1 MYTDAIALPPSTGLR
16 SDDTPAPAPFDFQQV
31 VDEADI
37 GLCIIQDG
45 RLEYVNPKYAQM
57 HGYAAHELTG
67 TDFLAL
73 VHPDDRATVVDV
85 RRLRDEGRHDTS
97 YVTRSMHRDGS
108 TFHVR
113 VSGRN
118 ITYRGRRASL
128 TTLGEVS
135 DLVNAQRVSEW
146 RARML
151 LSNELLC
158 RSGSIEIVPGRA
170 QVRVSAGARTL
181 LQAGPEASRM
191 PLLKALRSVPAD
203 DRARV
208 VMQWRRA
215 VPGRPFE
222 FRHRLQRPDGS
233 IIRVLHRGLIEVVD
247 GDVGMRPVAILQDI
261 TEQASAQDT
270 IERLV
275 NFHPVTG
282 LPTTHLLLRR
292 TTAAVG
298 VAVRDGRPLAL
309 LYLRFPDVE
318 RVHESM
324 GLGAAEALD
333 TTLAARL
340 LAAVRPEDTA
350 AHLGSGDFALLLD
363 PTAGADEAQ
372 ALQIATNLL
381 SSLAEPVLLDGIE
394 FAPEGQAGIAQF
406 PGDATSAEAL
416 LENAHTACGRG
427 GARIAFFT
435 REIGEAVARHIRIES
450 ALRRAFERRELLLHY
465 QPQVNLRDGTISG
478 VEALLRWNSETFGP
492 VSPAE
497 FIPIAEASGLIVPLG
512 EWVFRLACEQSV
524 AWTRA
529 GLPPLRIGVNLS
541 PRQLEQPDISQRLQR
556 VLVET
561 GADPRCLGI
570 EVTESVMMRDFE
582 HARRTLSE
590 LSAIGIEISLDDFG
604 TGYSNLGALR
614 SLPFDV
620 LKIDRSLVHD
630 VTAAPEDVA
639 ITRSVLMLAKGLKLK
654 VLAEGVETEGQ
665 LNLLQS
671 NGCDLMQGYLF
682 SKPLPAD
689 ALARMILDGVG
700 LPEALQKRPQQQRT
714 LLIVDDEESVLSS
727 LRRLLRGAG
736 YHIVVARSGEEG
748 LARLAEHDVD
758 VIVSDQRMPG
768 MTGVEF
774 LRRTKALYPDT
785 VRIVLSGY
793 TELTSITDAI
803 NEGAI
808 YKFLTKPWDDA
819 QLREHIA
826 EAFRTKN
833 LTDENRRLST
843 EVRRANEELA
853 VANERQQRAIDQQCE
868 RLSLEEIRAL
878 NAQDLVERLPTAVLG
893 IDTDGTVA
901 FVNGQARELLRHWPA
916 LLGCPADEVLPDDWR
931 AAWRLPGGAPRP
943 TRVGDRDC
951 LLSCAEM
958 PGRGHLLSVVP
969 ATPPLDEVSA

>member
-1 MYTDAIALPPSTGLR
+1 RGG
-16 SDDTPAPAPFDFQQV
+16 PAPEPVPFDFQQV

-57 HGYAAHELTG
+57 HGYAPHELTG
-67 TDFLAL
+67 TNFLAV
-73 VHPDDRATVVDV
+73 VHPDDRATVMEV
-85 RRLRDEGRHDTS
+85 RRLRDEGRHDIP
-97 YVTRSMHRDGS
+97 YVTRSLHRDGS

-128 TTLGEVS
+128 TTLGEIS
-135 DLVNAQRVSEW
+135 DLVTAQRVSEW

-158 RSGSIEIVPGRA
+158 RSGSIEIVPDLA

-181 LQAGPEASRM
+181 LQAGPQASCMSLRH
-191 PLLKALRSVPAD
+191 ALRAVPAE
-203 DRARV
+203 DRGRV
-208 VMQWRRA
+208 LMQWRRA
-215 VPGRPFE
+215 VPDRPFE
-222 FRHRLQRPDGS
+222 FRHGLRRADGS
-233 IIRVLHRGLIEVVD
+233 VIRVLHRGLIEVVD
-247 GDVGMRPVAILQDI
+247 GDMLRPVAILQDI
-261 TEQASAQDT
+261 TEQASAQAT

-275 NFHPVTG
+275 NYHPVTG
-282 LPTTHLLLRR
+282 LPTMHLLLRR
-292 TTAAVG
+292 MSAAVD
-298 VAVRDGRPLAL
+298 VAVRDNLPLAL
-309 LYLRFPDVE
+309 VYLRFPDVE

-324 GLGAAEALD
+324 GIGAAEALD

-340 LAAVRPEDTA
+340 IAAVRTEDTA

-363 PTAGADEAQ
+363 PTAGGDEAQ
-372 ALQIATNLL
+372 ALQFATRLL
-381 SSLAEPVLLDGIE
+381 ASLAEPVLIDGIE
-394 FAPEGQAGIAQF
+394 FMPEGQAGIAQF
-406 PGDATSAEAL
+406 PGDATTAEAL

-427 GARIAFFT
+427 GARISFFT
-435 REIGEAVARHIRIES
+435 REIGETVARRIRLES

-465 QPQVNLRDGTISG
+465 QPQVNLRDGAIIG
-478 VEALLRWNSETFGP
+478 VEALLRWNSETFGS

-524 AWTRA
+524 AWSRA

-541 PRQLEQPDISQRLQR
+541 PRQLEQADISERLQR

-561 GADPRCLGI
+561 GADPRNLGI

-582 HARRTLSE
+582 HARRTLCE
-590 LSAIGIEISLDDFG
+590 LSAIGIEIALDDFG

-639 ITRSVLMLAKGLKLK
+639 IARSVLMLAKGLKLK

-665 LNLLQS
+665 LALLQAH
-671 NGCDLMQGYLF
+671 GCDLMQGFLF
-682 SKPLPAD
+682 SKPLPAAD
-689 ALARMILDGVG
+689 LEQMVRDGVK
-700 LPEALQKRPQQQRT
+700 LPERLQKHPSRQRT

-736 YHIVVARSGEEG
+736 YQIVIARSGEEG

-774 LRRTKALYPDT
+774 LRRAKALYPDT

-833 LTDENRRLST
+833 LTDENRRLSN

-868 RLSLEEIRAL
+868 RLSLEEIRAV
-878 NAQDLVERLPTAVLG
+878 NAQDLVERLPTAVIG
-893 IDTDGTVA
+893 IDTDGTIA
-901 FVNGQARELLRHWPA
+901 FINQQARALLQGWPA
-916 LLGCPADEVLPDDWR
+916 LLGCPADQVLPVSWR
-931 AAWRLPGGAPRP
+931 ETWRTPGGSPRH
-943 TRVGDRDC
+943 TRIANRDC
-951 LLSCAEM
+951 QVSCAEV

-969 ATPPLDEVSA
+969 VSPFHPEEVST